1 MQKISNDIN
10 NMFKT
15 LFTSDEHPFFK
26 DFKQVETIADN
37 YRKKMFEYSHKLK
50 IPYIAINNIPDG
62 IKINTKN
69 YKYKTLTKEDIYKL
83 QKEINNVMNFN
94 NILAL
99 VNNMSQYIIK
109 SNVPNKKKLYKKI
122 AKEETINIMIIGSGP
137 VGLFL
142 ACYLNLYYNNTKMPS
157 KPRVNI
163 VLFDNKI
170 EKSGFRKPYNRMR
183 PFATSS
189 PYLNLLIP
197 KLYCWNENKL
207 KDTKDSI
214 MINIFILEYILYMK
228 AYLENI
234 PMIYE
239 DYTWDEYMKIIE
251 KGNFK
256 VVFDCTGGRLK
267 HNAIKSINTKWL
279 DNIINQ
285 KNYNNNIKLEI
296 IPEQNLVILPTDSKH
311 IINYFYASLIIYN
324 NNYNNNEPLTFYNK
338 FDIDIMNIEDLM
350 YLNKLKYKYFTSAD
364 ALYLIKGIKDDNT
377 RNFLYTIMKS
387 KDNYIVSFDVWSI
400 YIRHAIKISD
410 IITVNNSKILF
421 IAAGDSIFHS
431 HFITGAG
438 LNRILDF
445 TVKCANMLAFL

>member
-10 NMFKT
+10 EIFKN
-15 LFTSDEHPFFK
+15 LFNSDEHPFFK
-26 DFKQVETIADN
+26 DLKHVETIADN
-37 YRKKMFEYSHKLK
+37 YRKKMFEYSQKIK
-50 IPYIAINNIPDG
+50 IPYIAINDIPDG
-62 IKINTKN
+62 ININTNN

-94 NILAL
+94 NILS
-99 VNNMSQYIIK
+99 VVSNISQYIIK
-109 SNVPNKKKLYKKI
+109 SNVSNKTKLYKKI
-122 AKEETINIMIIGSGP
+122 AKEDAINIMIIGSGP

-163 VLFDNKI
+163 VLYDNKI
-170 EKSGFRKPYNRMR
+170 EKAGFRKPYNRVR

-197 KLYCWNENKL
+197 KLYCWNNN
-207 KDTKDSI
+207 DSI

-239 DYTWDEYMKIIE
+239 NYTWDDYVNIIE

-279 DNIINQ
+279 DNIPIYSNS
-285 KNYNNNIKLEI
+285 IDRKLEI
-296 IPEQNLVILPTDSKH
+296 IPKQNLVILPTDSKH
-311 IINYFYASLIIYN
+311 IINYFYGSLTLYN
-324 NNYNNNEPLTFYNK
+324 NTEQLIFNNK
-338 FDIDIMNIEDLM
+338 FDIDIMNVEDLM
-350 YLNKLKYKYFTSAD
+350 YLNKLKYKYFTYYD
-364 ALYLIKGIKDDNT
+364 ALDLIKGIKDDNT
-377 RNFLYTIMKS
+377 RNFLYTVMKS
-387 KDNYIVSFDVWSI
+387 KETLYKDNYIVSFDVWSI

-410 IITVNNSKILF
+410 IITVNKKKVLF

-445 TVKCANMLAFL
+445 TVKCANMLAFI